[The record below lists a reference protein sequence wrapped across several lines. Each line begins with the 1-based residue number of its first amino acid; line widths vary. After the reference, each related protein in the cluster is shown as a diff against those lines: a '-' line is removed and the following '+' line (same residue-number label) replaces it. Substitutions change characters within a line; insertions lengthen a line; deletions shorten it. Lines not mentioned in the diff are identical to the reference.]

1 MMISP
6 LIVLFW
12 MLVHLIWILLWP
24 LVNMVKTYFKEGQY
38 STALGADKIAKHA
51 ELEKKRTQ
59 SVRAHMFEV
68 CIESTFQ
75 PMLQTYII
83 LPCFV
88 KSVTCFTL
96 DTERF
101 DFKSLQF
108 LAIATSILSLTFSFT
123 KYFAMQQN
131 GAMDFGSSPVAY
143 ALILTSTLL
152 QVSRNYNNKVN
163 IFVKT

>member
-1 MMISP
+1 MLISP
-6 LIVLFW
+6 LMAVFW

-24 LVNMVKTYFKEGQY
+24 LVNMVKTYFTEGQY
-38 STALGADKIAKHA
+38 STALGADKTAKHA

-83 LPCFV
+83 LPCFI
-88 KSVTCFTL
+88 KSVTSFTL
-96 DTERF
+96 DTKNF
-101 DFKSLQF
+101 DFRSLQF

-131 GAMDFGSSPVAY
+131 GAMDFGFSPAAY
-143 ALILTSTLL
+143 VLILTATFL
-152 QVSRNYNNKVN
+152 QVSRN
-163 IFVKT
+163 

>member
-6 LIVLFW
+6 LMALYW
-12 MLVHLIWILLWP
+12 MFVHLIWIILWP

-38 STALGADKIAKHA
+38 ATALGVDKTAKHA

-75 PMLQTYII
+75 PILQTYLI
-83 LPCFV
+83 LPCFI
-88 KSVTCFTL
+88 KSLTCL
-96 DTERF
+96 DLDAKKF
-101 DFKSLQF
+101 DFRSLQF

-123 KYFAMQQN
+123 KYFVMQQN
-131 GAMDFGSSPVAY
+131 GAMDFGVNPAAY
-143 ALILTSTLL
+143 ALILTSTFL
-152 QVSRNYNNKVN
+152 QVSRN
-163 IFVKT
+163 F